1 MNENLVDIL
10 IYLYENYMDAEEQAP
25 TDQAKLHEEL
35 AQAGF
40 PEGVIKKAF
49 RWLDELAWR
58 QGATDYRAHTDKS
71 IRIFTEREQ
80 SRLDMDCQGL
90 LLFLEQN
97 GILDQLSRELAIERA
112 LALDSIHITVEELK
126 WIVLLVLMNQP
137 GQESA
142 VARMEDL
149 VYNEA
154 PMYLH

>member
-10 IYLYENYMDAEEQAP
+10 IYLYENYMDAEEHAP

-58 QGATDYRAHTDKS
+58 QGATDYRAHTDQS
-71 IRIFTEREQ
+71 IRIFTEREA
-80 SRLDMDCQGL
+80 SRLDIDCQGL

-126 WIVLLVLMNQP
+126 LIVLLFLMNQP
-137 GQESA
+137 
-142 VARMEDL
+142 
-149 VYNEA
+149 
-154 PMYLH
+154 

>member
-1 MNENLVDIL
+1 MNENMVDIL
-10 IYLYENYMDAEEQAP
+10 IYLYENYMDTEQP
-25 TDQAKLHEEL
+25 TPPDQAKLHEEL

-40 PEGVIKKAF
+40 PENIIKKTF
-49 RWLDELAWR
+49 QWLDELAWR
-58 QGATDYRAHTDKS
+58 QGASDYRPHTKKS
-71 IRIFTEREQ
+71 IRVFTERE
-80 SRLDMDCQGL
+80 SRRLDTDCQGL

-97 GILDQLSRELAIERA
+97 GIMDQLSRELVIERA
-112 LALDSIHITVEELK
+112 LALDSAHITVDELK

-154 PMYLH
+154 PLHLH